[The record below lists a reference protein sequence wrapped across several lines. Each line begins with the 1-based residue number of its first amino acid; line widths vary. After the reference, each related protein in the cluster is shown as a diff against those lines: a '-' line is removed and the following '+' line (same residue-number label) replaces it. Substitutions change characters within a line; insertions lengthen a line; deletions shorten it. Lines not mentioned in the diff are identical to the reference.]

1 MLTQPTKKMAYKK
14 NYRRRRQ
21 HKRSGRSRA
30 KRIGAKAG
38 SMAYTAYKT
47 AMRLKDM
54 INTEYKFYD
63 INNASNP
70 DWTGSLSTL
79 NTPNQGSTD
88 QTRIGD
94 SIKCQNLT
102 LRGYVV
108 ANSAAPAFVRMMI
121 IWDPQAKAATT
132 ADILEYTGSVFAPF
146 SPKDYDKRFQT
157 RVLLDK
163 VFSVM
168 PADVIQRDFDF
179 VVPIDQH
186 TQFEAGGIG
195 INTGALKIL
204 LISNLSAN
212 LPGVHYQA
220 RLSYTDN

>member
-1 MLTQPTKKMAYKK
+1 MPYKRTK
-14 NYRRRRQ
+14 
-21 HKRSGRSRA
+21 RA
-30 KRIGAKAG
+30 KRAPIRKRKGPGFLKKAMGAGA
-38 SMAYTAYKT
+38 MAYSALVMAK
-47 AMRLKDM
+47 RLKDM
-54 INTEYKFYD
+54 VNTEYKFYD
-63 INNASNP
+63 VNNGSNP

-88 QTRIGD
+88 STRIGD

-102 LRGYVV
+102 LRGYIT
-108 ANSAAPAFVRMMI
+108 ANAASAAFVRMMI
-121 IWDPQAKAATT
+121 IWDPQAKSATT
-132 ADILEYTGSVFAPF
+132 ADILEYTGSVYAPF

-163 VFSVM
+163 TFNVM
-168 PADVIQRDFDF
+168 PADVIQREFDY
-179 VVPIDQH
+179 VIPIDQH

-195 INTGALKIL
+195 INSGALKIL

-212 LPGVHYQA
+212 LPGVFYQA